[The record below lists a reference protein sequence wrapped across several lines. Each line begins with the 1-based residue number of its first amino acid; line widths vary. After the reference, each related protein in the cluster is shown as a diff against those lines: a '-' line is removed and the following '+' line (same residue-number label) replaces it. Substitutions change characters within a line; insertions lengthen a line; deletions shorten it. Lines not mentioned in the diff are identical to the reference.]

1 MAHPEATFSA
11 AEAAVYDR
19 QMRLWGVEAQK
30 RLQNSRVLV
39 SGLSALGSELVK
51 NLVLAGMGVT
61 LHDSRPVTPTAA
73 ATQFFLSE
81 EDVGTNVRSC
91 RAEASLI
98 RVQDL
103 NPLVA
108 VQSETRPLQEL
119 PDEFF
124 QQFSVVCLVGA
135 DQSAELRLD
144 ALCRSSGTAFFAAR
158 SFGFDGL
165 MFADLGAHTFR
176 RNPLGADA
184 APSDPVTV
192 TYPTLAEAQQVQ
204 WSSLQSARKR
214 APQLPPVFVK
224 NQLLLEFKSQKG
236 LADLTEKHATE
247 FIRFARAQFE
257 KHGLDEDFLSVD
269 ELETLV
275 RVADADL
282 VPVCAIMAGILG
294 QEIIKAISQKDEPIC
309 NYFCFDGVTGTSRSP
324 LVVNMST
331 ALAAARAKTKGKRM
345 LRDALDAYGNEDTSL
360 SKWNAKKKQAV
371 KEGKWTWKEG
381 VVSANAAIKSRFEKD
396 EVQNAL
402 KTRFVDIQKA
412 MEEEMSNT
420 VHLDQHGGAM
430 GSAEHHE
437 DHNSEHPM
445 EKSRAIEVPNE
456 YAMCLHCYEVT
467 AGSQRATLQKIPPR
481 IGVTKIPGVCLTDV
495 RKDLKRDVMLK
506 RPSGGSSLGGEADRK
521 LGPASVCAWQK
532 EHSERNY
539 VWRCTNRVL
548 MHPVLRGSYLSYCGF
563 HADRCIQE
571 YGNKSRKEQTCPSI
585 DRRNRFGMC
594 RNHLEAH
601 LSSISYEE
609 RGSVVLI
616 DSEFDVPG
624 IKECRKEVVEPV
636 VVRHPLAPKY
646 PPPPLA
652 WSEASSVSM
661 EATTTVAVLPGRL
674 PRSPLDRAIKKALA
688 IIEQTIRQ
696 LLDHPNPMSVF
707 VKDSVWRLQFL
718 RRAEVV
724 AIRIQRI
731 FRGNRARRRVRL
743 LFYEQA
749 ALNRMKACRV
759 LQRFVRG
766 FLGRRRFGHE
776 YQGVLQAVPH
786 IQRLLRG
793 ALARKRFRELC
804 AAIRLQRN
812 YRLYRQRLLAR
823 AVREEL
829 EYMQALQRQADSNY
843 LEMQE
848 QMETFRRLRARR
860 VLRAHILR
868 WKNRQASHEEEVSY
882 RLRSLLGTVKIQRQW
897 RRYQRYKQIER
908 RYKSAQRIQKRVR
921 GWLTRHMWHGDPGV
935 RFIAS
940 FVSARS
946 GLEYG
951 KTVVLPQP
959 SKSYSYPSRRVRTHF
974 GAMAIQRV
982 FRGHLGRLTA
992 STQWVGMLKRW
1003 EWLGIASTDS
1013 SGQISD
1019 SMTVGRQRYGLML
1032 SSFAYNSDR
1041 RKHMWPIAS
1050 DSIPDRGHAY
1060 KYQYIL
1066 DLINDRDGKR
1076 GWSLAQ
1082 ERMHERQRREEQAW
1096 LEVED
1101 ARRNA
1106 REAEVAAAALR
1117 KHIVVSP
1124 EPLAKAMPVAKALFP
1139 VGTSVDVTAKVHGN
1153 EKGRLRRG
1161 KIVAIHKSEEPSGEL
1176 SVCFDID
1183 YEKALRNS
1191 YGRLAESGEQRVSA
1205 ARIRH
1210 IPLTSSEQK
1219 PQKNVGKLIQTAIE
1233 NLRSDIQAS
1242 QATTSQPPDL
1252 ETRGNRRGDHGA
1264 LPTLDAIADR
1274 LRDCRQGF
1282 DLLQGERDFVDF
1294 VFRNSTLLKLKWLQV
1309 VSHIRYGTASR
1320 KKETVSVDA
1329 APLLGAGSA
1338 MAAFYREFGFDN
1350 ARSAQPPAV
1359 SAMPERAQEIEQRMA
1374 KLGFLHD
1381 PSANIH
1387 EEDISQ
1393 ESEADDHSKRPETTQ
1408 VAQGNP
1414 KQRGDPGSVD
1424 DMTLFRGD
1432 QPSQN
1437 AQDLHRL
1444 IYELK
1449 EHGIQDDEEDSQSAS
1464 RSPPRTMVES
1474 TASATRSSSGHGA
1487 IWLGVYAV
1495 CRNLEAKLGIAAS
1508 ALTSPAPCVLHENKP
1523 RKTCTACFLQQRR
1536 PVAPCRLYSAVAVR
1550 CARFGNPSLRIEAAV
1565 QTEGA
1570 EQSEESGYVIFRV
1583 EDDAFCPAVNVW
1595 DVHSLRSDSKQP
1607 LSKHKT
1613 KAQVAVPDPFATA
1626 VYLQISAICRDAVG
1640 EAWIFGHV
1648 LAHRS
1653 CVGSKEADDAGDERE
1668 VVCDGARGLVVA
1680 QLSQVV
1686 GAAAIHYCHKALF
1699 YRKYCSKDG
1708 GDDAVDVGAT
1718 SFASAKGESSLV
1730 KTLFCRPSQPRSPG

>member
-81 EDVGTNVRSC
+81 EDVGTNVRSSSAYC
-91 RAEASLI
+91 CCCCFQRAEASLT

-108 VQSETRPLQEL
+108 VQSETQPLQEL
-119 PDEFF
+119 PDTFF

-214 APQLPPVFVK
+214 APQLPPVT
-224 NQLLLEFKSQKG
+224 LL
-236 LADLTEKHATE
+236 
-247 FIRFARAQFE
+247 
-257 KHGLDEDFLSVD
+257 
-269 ELETLV
+269 

-309 NYFCFDGVTGTSRSP
+309 NYFCFDGVTGTSRPP

-371 KEGKWTWKEG
+371 EEGKWTWREG

-402 KTRFVDIQKA
+402 KTRFVDIQKV

-420 VHLDQHGGAM
+420 VHLDQHGGAL
-430 GSAEHHE
+430 GSAERHE
-437 DHNSEHPM
+437 DQCCWRERIGGKMHHCTNLLPPEKKKKTGSLVASQDPPPQAVVPSKRACPWHARECSNSEHPM

-467 AGSQRATLQKIPPR
+467 AGSQRATLQKVPPR

-495 RKDLKRDVMLK
+495 RKELKRDVMLK
-506 RPSGGSSLGGEADRK
+506 RPSGGSSLGAQTERK

-532 EHSERNY
+532 EHSEKNY

-563 HADRCIQE
+563 HAERCIQE
-571 YGNKSRKEQTCPSI
+571 YGNKARKEQTCPPI

-609 RGSVVLI
+609 RGNVVLI

-624 IKECRKEVVEPV
+624 IKECRMEAVEPI

-652 WSEASSVSM
+652 WSEASSVPM

-674 PRSPLDRAIKKALA
+674 PRSPLDRAITKALA
-688 IIEQTIRQ
+688 VIEQTIQQ
-696 LLDHPNPMSVF
+696 LVDHPNPMSVF
-707 VKDSVWRLQFL
+707 VKDAVWRLQFL

-743 LFYEQA
+743 LFYEQS

-766 FLGRRRFGHE
+766 FLGRRRFEHE

-812 YRLYRQRLLAR
+812 YRLYRQRLFAR
-823 AVREEL
+823 TVREEV

-860 VLRAHILR
+860 VLRTHILR
-868 WKNRQASHEEEVSY
+868 YKNQQASHEEEVSY

-897 RRYQRYKQIER
+897 RRYQRYKQIKRLYE
-908 RYKSAQRIQKRVR
+908 SARRIQKRVR
-921 GWLTRHMWHGDPGV
+921 GWLTRHMWQGDPGV
-935 RFIAS
+935 LFIAS

-946 GLEYG
+946 GLKYG
-951 KTVVLPQP
+951 KTVVLTQP
-959 SKSYSYPSRRVRTHF
+959 SKSYSYPSRRVRTQF
-974 GAMAIQRV
+974 GAVAIQRV

-992 STQWVGMLKRW
+992 NTRWVGMLKRW
-1003 EWLGIASTDS
+1003 EWLGITSTDP
-1013 SGQISD
+1013 SGQNSD

-1032 SSFAYNSDR
+1032 PSFAYNSDR
-1041 RKHMWPIAS
+1041 RKHMWPISS

-1082 ERMHERQRREEQAW
+1082 ERMHERQRGEEQAW
-1096 LEVED
+1096 LEAED

-1124 EPLAKAMPVAKALFP
+1124 EPLAKAMPIAKALFP
-1139 VGTSVDVTAKVHGN
+1139 IGISVDVAAKVRGN
-1153 EKGRLRRG
+1153 EKERLRRG
-1161 KIVAIHKSEEPSGEL
+1161 KIVAIHKAEEPSGGL

-1191 YGRLAESGEQRVSA
+1191 YGRLAESGEQRVSV

-1219 PQKNVGKLIQTAIE
+1219 PQENVRKLIQTAIE
-1233 NLRSDIQAS
+1233 NLRSEIQAN
-1242 QATTSQPPDL
+1242 QATTSQSPDL
-1252 ETRGNRRGDHGA
+1252 ETPDNRRGDHYA

-1282 DLLQGERDFVDF
+1282 DLLQDERDFVDF

-1320 KKETVSVDA
+1320 KNEVASVDG

-1350 ARSAQPPAV
+1350 ARSAQLPAV

-1374 KLGFLHD
+1374 KLGFLYD
-1381 PSANIH
+1381 SSANIH
-1387 EEDISQ
+1387 EEEGISQ
-1393 ESEADDHSKRPETTQ
+1393 VGEVDDHSKRPETTK
-1408 VAQGNP
+1408 ATQGNP
-1414 KQRGDPGSVD
+1414 RQRGDLGSVD
-1424 DMTLFRGD
+1424 DMMLFRGD
-1432 QPSQN
+1432 QPSHN

-1449 EHGIQDDEEDSQSAS
+1449 VREPW
-1464 RSPPRTMVES
+1464 R
-1474 TASATRSSSGHGA
+1474 
-1487 IWLGVYAV
+1487 
-1495 CRNLEAKLGIAAS
+1495 
-1508 ALTSPAPCVLHENKP
+1508 
-1523 RKTCTACFLQQRR
+1523 FL
-1536 PVAPCRLYSAVAVR
+1536 
-1550 CARFGNPSLRIEAAV
+1550 
-1565 QTEGA
+1565 
-1570 EQSEESGYVIFRV
+1570 
-1583 EDDAFCPAVNVW
+1583 
-1595 DVHSLRSDSKQP
+1595 
-1607 LSKHKT
+1607 
-1613 KAQVAVPDPFATA
+1613 
-1626 VYLQISAICRDAVG
+1626 
-1640 EAWIFGHV
+1640 
-1648 LAHRS
+1648 
-1653 CVGSKEADDAGDERE
+1653 
-1668 VVCDGARGLVVA
+1668 
-1680 QLSQVV
+1680 
-1686 GAAAIHYCHKALF
+1686 
-1699 YRKYCSKDG
+1699 
-1708 GDDAVDVGAT
+1708 
-1718 SFASAKGESSLV
+1718 
-1730 KTLFCRPSQPRSPG
+1730 